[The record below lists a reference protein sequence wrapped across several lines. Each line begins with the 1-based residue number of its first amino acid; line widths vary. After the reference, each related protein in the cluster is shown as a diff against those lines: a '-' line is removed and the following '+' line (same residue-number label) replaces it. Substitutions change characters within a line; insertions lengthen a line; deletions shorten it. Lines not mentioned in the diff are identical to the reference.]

1 LRTCPFCAEEIQ
13 EAAIACRHC
22 GRDLP
27 ATTVPAPPPAAR
39 RIPGHWKT
47 LVAVAAAVAVAVVIV
62 AWGAAP
68 WNRSR
73 VLTTSAPDDPTS
85 APARLRK
92 ASEAQRAS
100 VLRSVIEGSG
110 ARCTEVTRSFF
121 QGAGTDGGAFW
132 NATCLGG
139 QSYAVRIND
148 DLTGSMKVMDCAD
161 LRRITG
167 VECFRPFK

>member
-13 EAAIACRHC
+13 EAASVCRHC

-27 ATTVPAPPPAAR
+27 ETTVPAVPPAAR

-47 LVAVAAAVAVAVVIV
+47 LIAVAVAVAVVIV

-73 VLTTSAPDDPTS
+73 VLTTSAPDDSNS

-92 ASEAQRAS
+92 ASAAQRAG

-110 ARCTEVTRSFF
+110 ARCAEVTRSFF

-148 DLTGSMKVMDCAD
+148 DLTGSLMVMDCAA

-167 VECFRPFK
+167 VECFQTFK

>member
-13 EAAIACRHC
+13 EAAIVCRHC

-27 ATTVPAPPPAAR
+27 ATTVPAVPPAAR

-47 LVAVAAAVAVAVVIV
+47 LVAVAIALVIV
-62 AWGAAP
+62 AWGAAR

-73 VLTTSAPDDPTS
+73 VLTTSAPDASTP
-85 APARLRK
+85 APVRLLN
-92 ASEAQRAS
+92 ASEDQRAS

-139 QSYAVRIND
+139 HSYAVRIND

-167 VECFRPFK
+167 VECFQPFK